1 MQGKWEIY
9 IQNIYLVYLKGFF
22 LKAISIPGNISN
34 WFQNLLKKFHQ
45 SSFAKMYI
53 RDWIEKI
60 DF

>member
-9 IQNIYLVYLKGFF
+9 IQNIYLVSQRVF
-22 LKAISIPGNISN
+22 LKPSQIPGNISN
-34 WFQNLLKKFHQ
+34 WFQNLLKNFHQ